1 MIRSCTSAPVPHL
14 AALLLL
20 AVGAPAPRV
29 AEAKGLTTGTFEY
42 TVKNDKGA
50 GRVELEFSSV
60 GVRALVAV
68 GAQGIDMKITTIVKR
83 AQPDT
88 AVFLNEATK
97 LYAEVD
103 LTERRGQGGSWK
115 AKKVGEAKVGGYACV
130 EHEVTQESGRSFRV
144 WTTKDVGLDGAT
156 AAALVE
162 QAGADRGLH
171 EAVRAQGGGDVVV
184 KLLGSEGKGQTVLEL
199 QRVVD
204 KAVPPTRFEV
214 PAGFTKGTMMDV
226 LVPEGLQK
234 KMQEMMKNLTPE
246 QKARLEEAMKK
257 GGPR

>member
-1 MIRSCTSAPVPHL
+1 MISPSTVSSRPHV
-14 AALLLL
+14 AAHLLL
-20 AVGAPAPRV
+20 AFAALAPLAASARGV
-29 AEAKGLTTGTFEY
+29 TSGTFEY

-50 GRVELEFSSV
+50 GRVELEFSPV

-68 GAQGIDMKITTIVKR
+68 GAQGIDMKITTIVKKAR
-83 AQPDT
+83 PDT
-88 AVFLNEATK
+88 AVFLNEGTK

-103 LTERRGQGGSWK
+103 LSERRGQGGAWK

-130 EHEVTQESGRSFRV
+130 EHEVTQESGRTFHV
-144 WTTKDVGLDGAT
+144 WTTKDVGLDAAT

-162 QAGADRGLH
+162 QAGADLALH
-171 EAVRAQGGGDVVV
+171 QAVRASGGGDVVV
-184 KLLGSEGKGQTVLEL
+184 KLVGSEGKGQMVLEL
-199 QRVVD
+199 QRVTD
-204 KAVPPTRFEV
+204 KSVPPARFDV
-214 PAGFTKGTMMDV
+214 PAGFTKGTMIDV

-257 GGPR
+257 GGAR